1 MLKKKKQHGNGL
13 KLLLERNFLRK
24 ITKKLFIMELSYAS
38 KMPFIQE
45 SFFSLIVD
53 WIWRLMNKLKP
64 GSIPKIH
71 TQGGPMK
78 LRENIGLFQDA
89 ARAYG
94 VSSSEVF
101 QAVDCFD
108 KKNIQQVTV
117 SIFIRFLI
125 EFCSSGGI
133 FSYAFLL

>member
-1 MLKKKKQHGNGL
+1 
-13 KLLLERNFLRK
+13 
-24 ITKKLFIMELSYAS
+24 
-38 KMPFIQE
+38 
-45 SFFSLIVD
+45 
-53 WIWRLMNKLKP
+53 MNKLKP

-125 EFCSSGGI
+125 EFCSISPQVNPMFQKPRENGGPL
-133 FSYAFLL
+133 FLQKVAKQYASKGFKFGQFESKNITRKTVQYRNLLLSRTSRIGF